1 MGECSSE
8 RKQLVRLGPSGNA
21 DTLDLSGK
29 ESVLERELG
38 GDDRPLYTGLD
49 LHRLEFDRGDGCGE
63 SQILGRIVPRLESE
77 ESDEIAEPLDEGG
90 LGVQVATSRH
100 RLTAKCIGRINFATP
115 DDQSRHCHTVLVRA
129 RKRPCSSTHAPR
141 EATPESAARVRALDS
156 RMT

>member
-8 RKQLVRLGPSGNA
+8 RKQLVRLGTSGNT

-29 ESVLERELG
+29 ESVLESELG

-63 SQILGRIVPRLESE
+63 SQILGGIVPRLESE

-90 LGVQVATSRH
+90 LGVQVAS
-100 RLTAKCIGRINFATP
+100 LQA
-115 DDQSRHCHTVLVRA
+115 Q
-129 RKRPCSSTHAPR
+129 APGKLHW
-141 EATPESAARVRALDS
+141 TYQLCNS
-156 RMT
+156 